1 MFLVSRPRRRHGVLL
16 AVTGVA
22 AAFAAFASPAT
33 GGVQAHASIDAI
45 CAPGSEWSSVNTIF
59 GESGAARGAADQPRE
74 PSLGQTVVELPDNAK
89 GKGGKSFRA
98 TVPVWFHVV
107 HAGGVGN
114 ISQTVIDEQMNVLDL
129 AFGGVYGGV
138 NTGFRFTLAG
148 VTRTDNAAWHF
159 AGPGTSE
166 EREMKRT
173 LHRGGW
179 DTLNLYSTTAGAFL
193 GWAYFPGLPES
204 RQYLDGIVVDW
215 ESMPGASSRY
225 AGRFDLGHTATH
237 EAGHWVHLH
246 HVFNGGCNAK
256 GDYVDDTPP
265 QLIATSRCPEGQDS
279 CKEPGIDS
287 IHNYMD
293 YSDDPC
299 YNQFT
304 AGQTARMQD
313 AWLHFRAP

>member
-1 MFLVSRPRRRHGVLL
+1 MQNARRRLASLRLL
-16 AVTGVA
+16 TLLTLVVGLYAAVTVTPA
-22 AAFAAFASPAT
+22 AA
-33 GGVQAHASIDAI
+33 
-45 CAPGSEWSSVNTIF
+45 GSDQSVLSACGSSVFDTL
-59 GESGAARGAADQPRE
+59 SSLDDVSSVARGEGARE
-74 PSLGQTVVELPDNAK
+74 PELNQVIEELPA
-89 GKGGKSFRA
+89 GARGRGGRSFRA
-98 TVPVWFHVV
+98 TVPVYFHVV

-114 ISQTVIDEQMNVLDL
+114 ISDKIISDQMKVLNA
-129 AFGGVYGGV
+129 AFAGFYGGAA
-138 NTGFRFTLAG
+138 TGFKFDLVA

-159 AGPGTSE
+159 AGPGTPE
-166 EREMKRT
+166 ERAMKQT
-173 LHRGGW
+173 LHQGGW
-179 DTLNLYSTTAGAFL
+179 DALNLYATTAGAYL

-246 HVFNGGCNAK
+246 HTFNGGCNNW

-265 QLIATSRCPEGQDS
+265 ERTPTSRCPIGKDTCS
-279 CKEPGIDS
+279 EPGLDP

-304 AGQTARMQD
+304 PGQVARMQD
-313 AWLHFRAP
+313 AWLFYRA

>member
-1 MFLVSRPRRRHGVLL
+1 MIRYARPRRNHAPLL
-16 AVTGVA
+16 AVTCVA
-22 AAFAAFASPAT
+22 ALFAAFASPVT
-33 GGVQAHASIDAI
+33 GGLHQQGISAACPPTQFSFLAGLQS
-45 CAPGSEWSSVNTIF
+45 GSM
-59 GESGAARGAADQPRE
+59 ARGDDAQRRE
-74 PSLGQTVVELPDNAK
+74 PSLDQTVTELPPSAK

-98 TVPVWFHVV
+98 TVPVYFHVV

-114 ISQTVIDEQMNVLDL
+114 ISQTVIDEQMTVLNL
-129 AFGGVYGGV
+129 AFGGFYGGV
-138 NTGFRFTLAG
+138 NTGFKFKLEA

-159 AGPGTSE
+159 AGPGTKE
-166 EREMKRT
+166 EREMKT
-173 LHRGGW
+173 ALHQGDW
-179 DTLNLYSTTAGAFL
+179 NALNLYATTAGAYL
-193 GWAYFPGLPES
+193 GWAYFPGLPDS

-246 HVFNGGCNAK
+246 HVFNGGCNNW
-256 GDYVDDTPP
+256 GDYVEDTPP
-265 QLIATSRCPEGQDS
+265 QLVATSRCPIGQDS
-279 CKEPGIDS
+279 CREPGLDS

-313 AWLHFRAP
+313 AWLYFRANG